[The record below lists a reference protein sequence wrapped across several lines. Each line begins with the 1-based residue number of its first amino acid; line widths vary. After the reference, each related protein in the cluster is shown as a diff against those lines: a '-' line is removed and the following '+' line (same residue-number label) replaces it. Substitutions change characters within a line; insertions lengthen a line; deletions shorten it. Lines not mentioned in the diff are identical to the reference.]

1 MERKLSRRNIL
12 GAAGALAGGSAL
24 AGAATAAAPVIGA
37 VTASDGDTLALSL
50 FRQWIAATHE
60 YDRQYAATP
69 DDADCPAGDLMTEIE
84 DRILEIS
91 GGAVA
96 LALKTFF
103 SVRQD
108 HACWCNEAGLL
119 CIREYFD
126 DDPDWETRVAVAL
139 LRDAA
144 AVVPE
149 IRELAAPVLHE
160 DAVLIDSQIVIGWAR
175 IMLAQPI
182 NLRLVKAWG
191 DEWPEHQAERRR
203 ELETTLAAMLDRVA
217 KTEAKTARGRAVKA
231 ALGFV
236 A

>member
-69 DDADCPAGDLMTEIE
+69 DDADCPAGDLMTEID

-96 LALKTFF
+96 LALKTHFA
-103 SVRQD
+103 VRQN
-108 HACWCNEAGLL
+108 HGAWTGEV
-119 CIREYFD
+119 R
-126 DDPDWETRVAVAL
+126 P
-139 LRDAA
+139 
-144 AVVPE
+144 
-149 IRELAAPVLHE
+149 LA
-160 DAVLIDSQIVIGWAR
+160 
-175 IMLAQPI
+175 
-182 NLRLVKAWG
+182 
-191 DEWPEHQAERRR
+191 HQGIFRRR
-203 ELETTLAAMLDRVA
+203 PRLGDQVRGGPAA
-217 KTEAKTARGRAVKA
+217 GRRCHRP
-231 ALGFV
+231 GDP
-236 A
+236 

>member
-24 AGAATAAAPVIGA
+24 AGAATAAAPVLAA
-37 VTASDGDTLALSL
+37 VTASDGDALALSL

-96 LALKTFF
+96 LALKTHFA
-103 SVRQD
+103 VRQN
-108 HACWCNEAGLL
+108 HGAWTGEVRLL
-119 CIREYFD
+119 RIREFFD
-126 DDPDWETRVAVAL
+126 DDPDWETRFAVAL

-144 AVVPE
+144 AIVPE
-149 IRELAAPVLHE
+149 IRELAATVLHE
-160 DAVLIDSQIVIGWAR
+160 DAALIDAEIEIQWAR
-175 IMLAQPI
+175 IMLAEPI
-182 NLRLVKAWG
+182 NPRLVEIFG
-191 DEWPEHQAERRR
+191 EEHEAENRRKN
-203 ELETTLAAMLDRVA
+203 EAMLAAAMDRVA
-217 KTEAKTARGRAVKA
+217 NTEAKTARGRAVKA